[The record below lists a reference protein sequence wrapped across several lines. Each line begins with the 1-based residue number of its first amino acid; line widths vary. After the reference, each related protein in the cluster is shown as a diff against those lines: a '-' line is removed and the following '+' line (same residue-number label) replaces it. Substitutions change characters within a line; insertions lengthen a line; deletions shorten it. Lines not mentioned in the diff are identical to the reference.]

1 MQGAL
6 AGHQSFPVPVPGAI
20 VRRFRSHEREVVHV
34 RGAAGDELVVK
45 VFGVGAKRLTRRDAD
60 ELVALTHRYLVALKA
75 LGIRMSEPKL
85 DIAQN
90 GDPDHVIL
98 IERSPYRGRA
108 VNDLLHEAQTDTELT
123 ELVAGMLGCVR
134 GIFDQP
140 VDPYVAVGIDLVPR
154 NFTRDEGGEY
164 HCIDFHPPKI
174 ALDDG
179 TFTLEWPQPEDPS
192 VYQIGVYRHFHP
204 LGLLRVLFLHLC
216 RVRPDRYDLFRRL
229 VLTFAEEARISG
241 DPIPEIERE
250 SVGDMSFDR
259 VYDLRLLA
267 CQLAAE
273 GCISQ
278 GTLDGVFDRTH
289 FQTDPIAPEH
299 FLEACDLLRG

>member
-1 MQGAL
+1 MILRAFLPVTALTAGTLAL
-6 AGHQSFPVPVPGAI
+6 AI
-20 VRRFRSHEREVVHV
+20 L
-34 RGAAGDELVVK
+34 AA
-45 VFGVGAKRLTRRDAD
+45 F
-60 ELVALTHRYLVALKA
+60 
-75 LGIRMSEPKL
+75 
-85 DIAQN
+85 
-90 GDPDHVIL
+90 
-98 IERSPYRGRA
+98 
-108 VNDLLHEAQTDTELT
+108 
-123 ELVAGMLGCVR
+123 
-134 GIFDQP
+134 
-140 VDPYVAVGIDLVPR
+140 
-154 NFTRDEGGEY
+154 
-164 HCIDFHPPKI
+164 PPKPVTL
-174 ALDDG
+174 ALARLGADDDG